1 MSIVTKG
8 ISMFI
13 LAVLILILLVMIV
26 LGFMLGFGH
35 PLPWVLIAMLII
47 IPIIH
52 DKIVAKRFVK
62 WNDSYSVGIE
72 SIDNDH
78 KKLLGMINQ
87 LQTAS
92 HYTTDEG
99 MVDDILNELV
109 DYTKYHFSREED
121 MMKECDYPNFEVHK
135 QQHEIMIA
143 KAVDFINAYRHHDKG
158 TVEDVI
164 QYLKS
169 WLINHIN
176 GCDQD
181 YAPYLKGK
189 VE

>member
-13 LAVLILILLVMIV
+13 LSVLILALLVMIV

-35 PLPWVLIAMLII
+35 PLPWVLIVMLII
-47 IPIIH
+47 IPVIH
-52 DKIVAKRFVK
+52 DKIVSKRFVK

-78 KKLLGMINQ
+78 KKLLGLINQ

-92 HYTTDEG
+92 HYSTDEN
-99 MVDDILNELV
+99 MVDEILNELV
-109 DYTKYHFSREED
+109 NYTKYHFDREEV
-121 MMKECDYPNFEVHK
+121 MLKENNYPEFDAHK
-135 QQHEIMIA
+135 EQHESMISQVSEFIHEYQQHNERTI
-143 KAVDFINAYRHHDKG
+143 D
-158 TVEDVI
+158 DVI

-176 GCDQD
+176 GCDQE
-181 YAPYLKGK
+181 YAHFLKDK
-189 VE
+189 RK